1 MDLNTPTISKIIDNW
16 IDEDIG
22 RGDLTSPSITEENG
36 NAYWIA
42 KEEGIFCGVDIIKE
56 IFKKIDLK
64 SILNLI
70 SLMEINFLK
79 IKNS

>member
-1 MDLNTPTISKIIDNW
+1 VDLNTPIISKIIDNW

-42 KEEGIFCGVDIIKE
+42 KEEGIFCGVEIIKE
-56 IFKKIDLK
+56 IF
-64 SILNLI
+64 
-70 SLMEINFLK
+70 
-79 IKNS
+79 